1 MNKKD
6 IDFLQELEIK
16 IFKLKN
22 ISIITENDYYYYY
35 YYDIVEK
42 IKKEYIKRRKR
53 TKKLVAEKRKK
64 DKNYDRSKNKKGE

>member
-22 ISIITENDYYYYY
+22 ISIITENDYYYF
-35 YYDIVEK
+35 YDIVEK
-42 IKKEYIKRRKR
+42 IKKEYIKSRKR
-53 TKKLVAEKRKK
+53 TRELVAEKRKE
-64 DKNYDRSKNKKGE
+64 DKNYARSKNKKGD

>member
-22 ISIITENDYYYYY
+22 ISIITENDYYCF
-35 YYDIVEK
+35 YDIVDK
-42 IKKEYIKRRKR
+42 IKKEYIKSRKR
-53 TKKLVAEKRKK
+53 TRELVAEKRKK
-64 DKNYDRSKNKKGE
+64 DKNYARSKNKKGD